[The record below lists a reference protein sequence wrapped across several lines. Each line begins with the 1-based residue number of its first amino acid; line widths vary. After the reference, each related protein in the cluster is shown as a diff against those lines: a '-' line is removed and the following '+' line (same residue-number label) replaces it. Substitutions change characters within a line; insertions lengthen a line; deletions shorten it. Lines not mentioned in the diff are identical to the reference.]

1 MSKEKGIRFTAG
13 QGSEKTDFDGSNYV
27 SEFDKVRLSG
37 QMKSLFY
44 VMKDCEWRTLHEIAM
59 ITGFGEASISAQLRN
74 LRKERFGSH
83 IVDKRRRGE
92 KGKGLWE
99 YSLIGKPIQGEFEF

>member
-1 MSKEKGIRFTAG
+1 MKKV
-13 QGSEKTDFDGSNYV
+13 DNPDYDGSNYV
-27 SEFDKVRLSG
+27 PEFDRTRLSG
-37 QMKSLFY
+37 QMKSIFY
-44 VMKDCEWRTLHEIAM
+44 VMKDGEWRTLNEIAM

-74 LRKERFGSH
+74 LRKEKFGSH
-83 IVDKRRRGE
+83 SVYKRRRGE